1 MCLPPFFLLFLLLL
15 LLLFSGWQFIS
26 ERWCLISC
34 FQQENKEILSYIDT
48 TRVLTNDSEL
58 RTLSLACEPSQR
70 HSVMCMDRQ
79 LIENYLKQQQ
89 S

>member
-1 MCLPPFFLLFLLLL
+1 M
-15 LLLFSGWQFIS
+15 
-26 ERWCLISC
+26 
-34 FQQENKEILSYIDT
+34 DT
-48 TRVLTNDSEL
+48 ARVLTNDSEL
-58 RTLSLACEPSQR
+58 RALSLICEPSQR